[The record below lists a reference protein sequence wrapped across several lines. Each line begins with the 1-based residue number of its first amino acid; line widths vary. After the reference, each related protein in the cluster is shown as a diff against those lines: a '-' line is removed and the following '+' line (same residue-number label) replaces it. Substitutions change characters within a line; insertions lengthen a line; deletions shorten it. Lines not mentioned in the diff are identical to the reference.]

1 MHVRIPAALG
11 GDCLLQNTAVN
22 GGSGGARGTLT
33 RVDADDSD
41 ITKQGDSPA
50 GPDTARP
57 RCCNNVHTT
66 LIIRSRA
73 DMCVPEKAFRS
84 NSVTSFTK
92 DLSPRLRGGGMPAM
106 DAACACASRSV
117 MSKRIEWSAT
127 ALPLTRF
134 NFSKNGETKPATEQ
148 ALMNRIT

>member
-1 MHVRIPAALG
+1 MHVRMRAALG
-11 GDCLLQNTAVN
+11 GDCLLQNSAVH

-33 RVDADDSD
+33 RVYADDSD

-50 GPDTARP
+50 GPDSARP
-57 RCCNNVHTT
+57 RCCNNVHTA

-106 DAACACASRSV
+106 DAACSCACRSV
-117 MSKRIEWSAT
+117 MSKWIEWSAT
-127 ALPLTRF
+127 AHPYARYH
-134 NFSKNGETKPATEQ
+134 FSRNWEAKTTTE
-148 ALMNRIT
+148 

>member
-50 GPDTARP
+50 GPDSTRAR
-57 RCCNNVHTT
+57 RSNNVHTT
-66 LIIRSRA
+66 LIIRARA
-73 DMCVPEKAFRS
+73 DMCVPEKPFRS
-84 NSVTSFTK
+84 NSVTGFTQ

-106 DAACACASRSV
+106 DAACSCACRSV
-117 MSKRIEWSAT
+117 MSIFIQWSA
-127 ALPLTRF
+127 AAHPLTRF
-134 NFSKNGETKPATEQ
+134 NFSKNWETQPTTEQ
-148 ALMNRIT
+148 ALMNRIA